1 MARAFLGTTPAGTYL
16 SGALRFA
23 LEIAW
28 GADLTDLDGSGW
40 TWTDVTDD
48 VILEGNN
55 GAPVTMRIGR
65 PDESQ
70 ETQASEMTCVLD
82 NRTGKYSQGGQS
94 TNWPNV
100 KRGTP
105 VRVRVSTNSGSSW
118 SVRYQGQAVGFM
130 PTWDAETGRWST
142 VTLTVSGPLRRL
154 NQGTLPPTSVFRR
167 YMEANWQAENVIAY
181 WPMEDAAGSP
191 SYAQALGST
200 KVGPIQLLNSA
211 TTGTVFGQYGAWNQA
226 SNQTLAAS
234 APLTAMYQP
243 TTSKYGSMLLPFPSA
258 AVKQVSGIFVP
269 PPDATTGTSSSML
282 SYDLVNLT
290 DIWATLV
297 PTNGFDCRLTD
308 SPGGSG
314 YSQNNE
320 YVNLA
325 YGTGS
330 GGRLTIYTH
339 DTFSGATQGGVSGTV
354 VNVATG
360 IGTTP
365 FRWRVG
371 WVGSTYTVG
380 YLGEGDTTETVVT
393 MSYSHTPA
401 NFFTRACLNPTDFV
415 DGAQGSFV
423 GGGQNGAVGHI
434 AYHSALTSMNASAP
448 YLGGYPAEAPVDRMP
463 RLGTQNGIQV
473 DVLSASYTENTS
485 VTSAVGSQHW
495 DTLTNLFREAERTG
509 LGVLHDGLGAG
520 LTYVSRKRRALN
532 ATAATLTIDASA
544 GQLMEPFT
552 PEDDDQRVINSAS
565 VDQLSGA
572 AASYQDLTGPNG
584 VNAIGEFSTSMSVN
598 ADDPSNLVGYAQWLV
613 AQGTRS
619 GYRYPTISFALESAP
634 ALIAGWLACIPQSR
648 IDVTNIA
655 SVRQQHASDPIWLLL
670 EGWTETISMFEW
682 RVVANTSPAEVWN
695 TIRLAAATGST
706 GDDICHM
713 DTDSSQLNTTASA
726 GATSISVRTNSG
738 PLWVTTTGDADSFPF
753 YVTVGGL
760 RVQVTAISGA
770 SSPQT
775 FTLASP
781 GLPAAKTG
789 STTPG
794 AGAPIAVWRPPVLAL

>member
-100 KRGTP
+100 KRGVP

-167 YMEANWQAENVIAY
+167 YMDANWQAENVVAY

-191 SYAQALGST
+191 SFTQALGST
-200 KVGPIQLLNSA
+200 KLGPIRLVTNGAFGDQN
-211 TTGTVFGQYGAWNQA
+211 GQYGAWSQA
-226 SNQTLAAS
+226 SNITLPSS
-234 APLTAMYQP
+234 APLTEMYQSS
-243 TTSKYGSMLLPFPSA
+243 TSKYGSILPPFPSA
-258 AVKQVSGIFVP
+258 TIRQVSGIYVP
-269 PPDATTGTSSSML
+269 PPDTTVGNSTSMNE
-282 SYDLVNLT
+282 YDGIDFT
-290 DIWATLV
+290 HIWAALV
-297 PTNGFDCRLTD
+297 PAGFDYRIANSAYTE
-308 SPGGSG
+308 
-314 YSQNNE
+314 NNDF
-320 YVNLA
+320 VDLR
-325 YGTGS
+325 YGVGA
-330 GGRLTIYTH
+330 GGRLWFVSH
-339 DTFSGATQGGVSGTV
+339 EEFNDTGDFS
-354 VNVATG
+354 VNVATNLG
-360 IGTTP
+360 AGP

-371 WVGSTYTVG
+371 WSGTTYT
-380 YLGEGDTTETVVT
+380 LGILRAGDTTETVVT
-393 MSYSHTPA
+393 GSYGNTPVNHYTSTA
-401 NFFTRACLNPTDFV
+401 LSPLRFV
-415 DGAQGSFV
+415 
-423 GGGQNGAVGHI
+423 NGASGARVAAGQKGAIGHV
-434 AYHSALTSMNASAP
+434 AYHSALTSLNASAP
-448 YLGGYPAEAPVDRMP
+448 YLDGYPAEPPVDRMP
-463 RLGTQNGIQV
+463 RLGTQNGIHV

-532 ATAATLTIDASA
+532 ATAATLTVDAAA

-552 PEDDDQRVINSAS
+552 PEDDDQRIINSAS
-565 VDQLSGA
+565 ATQLNGA
-572 AASYQDLTGPNG
+572 AASYTDLTGPNG

-738 PLWVTTTGDADSFPF
+738 PLWVQSSADADSFPF
-753 YVTVGGL
+753 WVTVGGL